1 MAELSTVARPYAEAL
16 FAVAQS
22 DGNLDT
28 VHIELDALAAV
39 AVHNEIQ
46 MWVKTPN
53 VTQVQV
59 LDMLLATLN
68 TTQNGLPLSA
78 TTVNFLTTVLQNKRI
93 ALLPEIAAQFA
104 VLKNIANGASDVQIT
119 SAFELSPEQLADLT
133 AGLQKKFGLHL
144 KPTVIIDTNLIGGVR
159 VKVGDQVLDTSV
171 QAQLE
176 HMRVALML

>member
-1 MAELSTVARPYAEAL
+1 MAELSTIARPYAEAL

-22 DGNLDT
+22 GNNLDT
-28 VHIELDALAAV
+28 VHTELDALAAV
-39 AVHNEIQ
+39 AVHSEIQ
-46 MWVKTPN
+46 TWVKNPN
-53 VTQVQV
+53 VTQAQL
-59 LDMLLATLN
+59 LDGLLTILN
-68 TTQNGLPLSA
+68 TTLNDLSLSV
-78 TTVNFLTTVLQNKRI
+78 TTINFLTTVLQSKRI

-104 VLKNIANGASDVQIT
+104 ILKNTANGASDVQIT
-119 SAFELSPEQLADLT
+119 SAFELSAEQLVDLT

-144 KPTVIIDTNLIGGVR
+144 KPTVIIDSNLIGGVR